1 MQIITFFKN
10 EEKVARAAIL
20 VVILAL
26 IRCLTEIF
34 RLQSLSNLVLTV
46 ENVKP
51 FILGALFS
59 AIAVLLM
66 TILFFYGRHKF
77 IIAISIISIILLLIL
92 KYAYSI

>member
-66 TILFFYGRHKF
+66 TILFFYGRHK
-77 IIAISIISIILLLIL
+77 
-92 KYAYSI
+92 